1 MNTESVEHSGEGTD
15 SSVTWLVQHHVRPD
29 RQRDFEEWLK
39 SIAEESARF
48 RGHEG
53 MTIVRP
59 GESGPHPEY
68 VVVVRFATFDDLRR
82 WEQSTQRAHWMGLLE
97 PMILERPTYRTATGL
112 ETWFKLPGH
121 TVVVPPPQY
130 KMAVLVFVALIPLI
144 LLVVSLLD
152 LTVSDQP
159 YLAAPVDLGPD
170 FLVRTMVSTLF
181 VVVLMT
187 WVAMP
192 LLTRLAGR
200 WLYPTR

>member
-1 MNTESVEHSGEGTD
+1 MNPESVERSGQETD
-15 SSVTWLVQHHVRPD
+15 NSVTWVIQHHVRPD
-29 RQRDFEEWLK
+29 KEQDFEEWLK
-39 SIAEESARF
+39 GIAGESAQF

-59 GESGPHPEY
+59 GEGGPHPEY
-68 VVVVRFATFDDLRR
+68 VVVVRFATYDDLRR
-82 WEQSTQRAHWMGLLE
+82 WEQSTQRANWMGLVE

-152 LTVSDQP
+152 LAVSDQP
-159 YLAAPVDLGPD
+159 YLAASVELGPD
-170 FLVRTMVSTLF
+170 FFFSTMVSTLI

-200 WLYPTR
+200 WLYPTG

>member
-1 MNTESVEHSGEGTD
+1 MNPESVEHSGQGTD
-15 SSVTWLVQHHVRPD
+15 SSVTWVIQHHVRPD
-29 RQRDFEEWLK
+29 RQQDFEAWLK
-39 SIAEESARF
+39 GIAEESARF

-59 GESGPHPEY
+59 GDGGPHPEY
-68 VVVVRFATFDDLRR
+68 VVVVRFASYHDLNR
-82 WEQSTQRAHWMGLLE
+82 WEHSTQRAHWMGLLE
-97 PMILERPTYRTATGL
+97 PMVLQRPTYRTATGL

-121 TVVVPPPQY
+121 TVVVPPPKY

-152 LTVSDQP
+152 LAVRDQP
-159 YLAAPVDLGPD
+159 YLAASVELDPD
-170 FLVRTMVSTLF
+170 FFVRTMVSTLI

>member
-1 MNTESVEHSGEGTD
+1 MKPESVEQSEQGTD
-15 SSVTWLVQHHVRPD
+15 SSVTWVVQHHVRPD

-39 SIAEESARF
+39 GIAEESAHF

-53 MTIVRP
+53 MTILRP
-59 GESGPHPEY
+59 SEGGPHPEY
-68 VVVVRFATFDDLRR
+68 VVVVRFATYDDLHR

-97 PMILERPTYRTATGL
+97 PMVLERPTYRTASGL

-121 TVVVPPPQY
+121 TVVVPPPKY

-152 LTVSDQP
+152 EAVSDQP
-159 YLAAPVDLGPD
+159 YLAASVELGPD
-170 FLVRTMVSTLF
+170 FFVRTMVSTLI

-200 WLYPTR
+200 WLYPTG